1 MRLPDHAPSGGW
13 STPVGRLSAD
23 RSPPKLQRGA
33 RPRRSAKGS
42 RLMNVLVDVGLVAY
56 LSLTATTFS
65 VFAGLRGR
73 LAVAIDS
80 LPLPVLLREK
90 GVTLIGCPFC
100 ASFWISLAVA
110 GRDVWRAL
118 SLAGLASIPISLV
131 LLALGP
137 DDVPDELD

>member
-1 MRLPDHAPSGGW
+1 
-13 STPVGRLSAD
+13 V
-23 RSPPKLQRGA
+23 
-33 RPRRSAKGS
+33 KGS
-42 RLMNVLVDVGLVAY
+42 RLMNVLADVGLVAY

-65 VFAGLRGR
+65 IFAGLRGR
-73 LAVAIDS
+73 LSVAIDS

-100 ASFWISLAVA
+100 ASFWTSLVVA
-110 GRDVWRAL
+110 GGDVWRAL
-118 SLAGLASIPISLV
+118 SLAGLATVPIALV